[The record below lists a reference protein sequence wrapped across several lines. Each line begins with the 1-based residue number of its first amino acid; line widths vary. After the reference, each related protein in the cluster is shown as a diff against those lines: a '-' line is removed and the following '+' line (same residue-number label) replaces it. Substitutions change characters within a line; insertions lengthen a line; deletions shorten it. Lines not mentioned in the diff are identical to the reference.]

1 MGVEWFWWVAELE
14 VLVEIRIRFVLKVE
28 RELVDMY
35 VKLLLYIEIFITV
48 WNNWNRYII
57 MKDAV
62 EDSMY
67 EKRWYLEV

>member
-67 EKRWYLEV
+67 EKRWYMEV